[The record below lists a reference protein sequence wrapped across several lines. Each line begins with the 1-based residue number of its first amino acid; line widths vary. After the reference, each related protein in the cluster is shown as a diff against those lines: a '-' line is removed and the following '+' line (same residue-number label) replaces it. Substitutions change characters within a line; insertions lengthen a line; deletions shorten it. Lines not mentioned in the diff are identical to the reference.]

1 MQTLKNIIF
10 LLLYISLCI
19 SVERCVCNDT
29 ADPRSTIGRKTNDNT
44 TPLLIYHLMFS

>member
-10 LLLYISLCI
+10 YYVYISLCI
-19 SVERCVCNDT
+19 SVERLVRNDT

-44 TPLLIYHLMFS
+44 TPLLINHLTFS